1 MLVGFARTSTTH
13 QTHSFESQIETL
25 TNAGCEK
32 IFSEQVSAVATQR
45 PQFDAAMDFVR
56 DGDTLMVTNLTR
68 FARSIR
74 DLTKQIDKL
83 QSKNVSLK
91 ILDMS
96 LDTST
101 PTGKLMLNLLGSI
114 AEFERELMLE
124 RQKVGIEKAKAAGKF
139 KGRKATARAK
149 TEEIQKLVS
158 LGMKPVDVARE
169 LGIGVALDCS
179 RKSGPPFELGLAP

>member
-1 MLVGFARTSTTH
+1 MLVGFARTSTAH

-32 IFSEQVSAVATQR
+32 TFSEQVSAVATQR

-74 DLTKQIDKL
+74 DLTKQVDRL

-124 RQKVGIEKAKAAGKF
+124 R
-139 KGRKATARAK
+139 
-149 TEEIQKLVS
+149 
-158 LGMKPVDVARE
+158 
-169 LGIGVALDCS
+169 
-179 RKSGPPFELGLAP
+179 

>member
-74 DLTKQIDKL
+74 DLTKQVDRL

-91 ILDMS
+91 ILDH
-96 LDTST
+96 LQL
-101 PTGKLMLNLLGSI
+101 P
-114 AEFERELMLE
+114 
-124 RQKVGIEKAKAAGKF
+124 QW
-139 KGRKATARAK
+139 
-149 TEEIQKLVS
+149 
-158 LGMKPVDVARE
+158 
-169 LGIGVALDCS
+169 
-179 RKSGPPFELGLAP
+179 